1 MTIASALP
9 NPSIS
14 LAPKQFAARSVF
26 PQSSYL
32 WVIQAGFVRV
42 LTCSEEGNSLAI
54 GIWGAEDVV
63 GPALSVI
70 RPYAIECLTKVQ
82 ATAVRLEDLP
92 NSSAVLLKHLHSAE
106 ELTIIRSYRRVDVML
121 LKLLGWLA
129 KRFGHEAQQGGRLI
143 DLRLTHQDLADLL
156 GATRVTVTRSLIQ
169 LEQQGFI
176 QRLSMQRI
184 VLQKTDCWHYEI

>member
-1 MTIASALP
+1 MTIASVLS
-9 NPSIS
+9 NPLINS
-14 LAPKQFAARSVF
+14 APKQFSARAVF
-26 PQSSYL
+26 PQSSHL
-32 WVIQAGFVRV
+32 WLIQRGFVRV
-42 LTCSEEGNSLAI
+42 LTCSEDGNNLAI
-54 GIWGAEDVV
+54 GIWGVEDVV

-70 RPYAIECLTKVQ
+70 QPYAIECLTQVE

-92 NSSAVLLKHLHSAE
+92 NISAVLFKHLHSAE
-106 ELTIIRSYRRVDVML
+106 ELTVIRSYRRVDVML

-129 KRFGHEAQQGGRLI
+129 KRFGQQAYQGGKLI
-143 DLRLTHQDLADLL
+143 DLRLTHQDLAELL

-184 VLQKTDCWHYEI
+184 VLQKEDCWHYEI